1 MRFVC
6 VADLHGYLPEIPP
19 CDVLL
24 VAGDVCPTDDERPAT
39 QRRWL
44 HSTFASWL
52 AGVPAR
58 SVIGV
63 AGNHEFVGESEPEAL
78 RDLDWH
84 YLQDEGLELDGLSYY
99 GSPWTA
105 RFQDWAFMLDED
117 ELAKCWEVIP
127 AGLDVLCVHSPPKG
141 FGDEIGEFSIGSP
154 SLLAAI
160 DDRAPRLC
168 VYGHAHDGYG
178 QRQRGST
185 ALINAAHCGA
195 DYRPAHPPVVFD
207 LP

>member
-24 VAGDVCPTDDERPAT
+24 VAGDVCPTDDERPAN

-44 HSTFASWL
+44 HSIFASWL

-63 AGNHEFVGESEPEAL
+63 AGNHEFVGESDPEAL
-78 RDLDWH
+78 RGLDWH

-105 RFQDWAFMLDED
+105 KFQDWAFMLDED
-117 ELAKCWEVIP
+117 ELAKCWEAIP

-141 FGDEIGEFSIGSP
+141 FGDLIGEISIGSP

-178 QRQRGST
+178 QRERGST
-185 ALINAAHCGA
+185 TLINAACCGA
-195 DYRPAHPPVVFD
+195 DYRPAHPPIVFD

>member
-44 HSTFASWL
+44 QSTFAGWL

-58 SVIGV
+58 SIIGV
-63 AGNHEFVGESEPEAL
+63 AGNHEFVGETDPAAL

-84 YLQDEGLELDGLSYY
+84 YLQDEGLELDGLTYY

-105 RFQDWAFMLDED
+105 RFQEWAFMLDED
-117 ELAKCWEVIP
+117 ELAKRWEAIP
-127 AGLDVLCVHSPPKG
+127 SGLDVLCVHSPPVG
-141 FGDEIGEFSIGSP
+141 LGDEIGEFSIGSP

-160 DDRAPRLC
+160 DERAPRLC

-178 QRQRGST
+178 VRQRGPT
-185 ALINAAHCGA
+185 TLINAAYCGA
-195 DYRPAHPPVVFD
+195 DYRPAHEPIVFD